1 MLPDFPELKRTVLE
15 HAFAVMRQLIE
26 KRHPILADIKTFI
39 QHEGRALR
47 FEQIGYGEKRQEL
60 EEHSIPIEIKIE
72 EVPTLIG
79 PALMS
84 KLEKLADGAAE
95 QQIKILIAR
104 HEEAT
109 EMTGNRIDAGG
120 RPMDGAMLLDLLGGM
135 QTDFD
140 AEGNVLPS
148 NRLLTHPDMMAT
160 YRAAIEEIEHD
171 TVLKSRLDQAVREQ
185 FQQWIDREN
194 RRKLVD

>member
-26 KRHPILADIKTFI
+26 KRHPILADIKTFT

-95 QQIKILIAR
+95 S
-104 HEEAT
+104 
-109 EMTGNRIDAGG
+109 GG
-120 RPMDGAMLLDLLGGM
+120 SG
-135 QTDFD
+135 
-140 AEGNVLPS
+140 
-148 NRLLTHPDMMAT
+148 
-160 YRAAIEEIEHD
+160 
-171 TVLKSRLDQAVREQ
+171 
-185 FQQWIDREN
+185 
-194 RRKLVD
+194 LV